1 MYYYPVS
8 SALIECLI
16 LSVVSR
22 EDSYGYEISQSVKL
36 VAKIKESTLYPILRR
51 LEQGRYLTTYNRE
64 FNGRNRKYY
73 SITEQGRVQLQYLK
87 KEWKEYRDT
96 LDAIIEGRVEE

>member
-51 LEQGRYLTTYNRE
+51 LEQGSYLTTYNRE

>member
-16 LSVVSR
+16 LSVVNLQ
-22 EDSYGYEISQSVKL
+22 DSYGYEISRSVKL
-36 VAKIKESTLYPILRR
+36 VAKMKESTLYPILRR
-51 LEQGRYLTTYNRE
+51 LEQGGYLTTYNQQ

-73 SITEQGRVQLQYLK
+73 SITDSGREQLLYLK
-87 KEWKEYRDT
+87 KEWKEYRNT
-96 LDAIIEGRVEE
+96 LDDIMEGRINR

>member
-16 LSVVSR
+16 LSVVSH

-51 LEQGRYLTTYNRE
+51 LEQGGYLTTYNRE

-73 SITEQGRVQLQYLK
+73 SITEQGKVQLQYLK

-96 LDAIIEGRVEE
+96 LDTIIEGRVEE